1 MARDPTWLRTSWS
14 SLWGLCET
22 ITSETPNFLPSR
34 AILAAESLVLQSP
47 SPPGMNAW
55 ASSSAR
61 TMGPGEAP
69 PPPCPAL
76 DLFLSMSTSSMNCE
90 ITTSACL
97 GERSER
103 FTTFT

>member
-34 AILAAESLVLQSP
+34 AILAAESLVLQPLLP
-47 SPPGMNAW
+47 SDISAW

-61 TMGPGEAP
+61 TMGPREAP

-76 DLFLSMSTSSMNCE
+76 DLFLLMSISSMNRE

-97 GERSER
+97 SGRSER